1 MSQKSTHTTHNKN
14 NYKNKNAYN
23 GSLKNPLISVFLLS
37 KKEKVIKIRGVFQ
50 CSHFVPLFY
59 DTDLFYFK
67 VKLVLETNSSLSK
80 TFTK

>member
-1 MSQKSTHTTHNKN
+1 MIVNIL
-14 NYKNKNAYN
+14 Y
-23 GSLKNPLISVFLLS
+23 
-37 KKEKVIKIRGVFQ
+37 KKEEQ
-50 CSHFVPLFY
+50 NVPLFY